1 MKAHPS
7 FWLTFALL
15 LLALSGCKGPS
26 RDDKISAK
34 DDIGF
39 ELWISDHRDL
49 LSPAD
54 IKEINTARQQ
64 IRYKVMQKQPGLPS
78 SELAAAVYQEIDGR
92 TLQELLRTGYALQI
106 ERMKT
111 ELLNYQP
118 QLERFQTHKQNP
130 GLDDEQKQT
139 VDAALAKLDRL
150 MREHQQEL
158 ARLTQRLTEL
168 ESSGSGLPTAK

>member
-1 MKAHPS
+1 MKAYPS
-7 FWLTFALL
+7 FWFTFALL
-15 LLALSGCKGPS
+15 LLSLSGCKGPS
-26 RDDKISAK
+26 LEDKISAR
-34 DDIGF
+34 DDTGF

-49 LSPAD
+49 FSPAD

-64 IRYKVMQKQPGLPS
+64 IRYKVMQSQPGLPS
-78 SELAAAVYQEIDGR
+78 ADLATAVYKEIDGR

-118 QLERFQTHKQNP
+118 QLERFQAHQQNAS
-130 GLDDEQKQT
+130 LDEEQKQT

-150 MREHQQEL
+150 MREHQEEL

-168 ESSGSGLPTAK
+168 ESSSGQPTTK